1 MKRICIYVALGVLG
15 AFSAHAQEINI
26 GQTVARKISDDKVEV
41 SFSMDCSTLRLPSRR
56 QMVITPLII
65 SRSESDTLALPSVCI
80 AGRNRYRMN
89 KRKERLY
96 GKEYGKAPV
105 AGEGQEMIRFNRK
118 RDMLLEYNE
127 TVPAQEWMSGAR
139 VEIFRELQGCAG
151 CGEALGNAPV
161 AELPLFK
168 EEVER
173 PNLQIM
179 VAQAEEKRRSFTR
192 SAYLNF
198 KVNQSALLADYMN
211 NPVELA
217 KIYSSIDS
225 IREDNNYRIARIEI
239 VGYSS
244 PEGSYAAN
252 ARLSEQRAKALEQN
266 LKHAYQLDDS
276 MIDCR
281 SVPENWE
288 GLAAWLR
295 EYRPSYMQKVLDI
308 IGQTPEPDARD
319 AKIKAIDGGKIYNA
333 LLQEVYPKLRLVEYT
348 VSYTVVPF
356 SVEQGREIIKT
367 RPDKMN
373 HNEMYQVAASYGEG
387 SDEYNRIIRM
397 IAARFPGDRIAN
409 NNAAIVAWET
419 GDYDAMRVYL
429 KRLEETGR
437 KEGADKLRE
446 RYAKQLK

>member
-65 SRSESDTLALPSVCI
+65 SRSENDTLALPSVCI

-89 KRKERLY
+89 KRKESLY
-96 GKEYGKAPV
+96 GKEPA

-198 KVNQSALLADYMN
+198 KVNQSVLLADYMN
-211 NPVELA
+211 NPAELA

-225 IREDNNYRIARIEI
+225 IREDDNYRIARIKI

-244 PEGSYAAN
+244 PEGNYDAN
-252 ARLSEQRAKALEQN
+252 ARLSEQRAIALVQN
-266 LKHAYQLDDS
+266 LKHAYKLDGS
-276 MIDCR
+276 MIECR

-288 GLAAWLR
+288 GLAAWLC

-356 SVEQGREIIKT
+356 SVEQGREIIRT

-373 HNEMYQVAASYGEG
+373 HNEMYQVSVSYGKG

-397 IAARFPGDRIAN
+397 IADRFPSDRIAN
-409 NNAAIVAWET
+409 NNAAIVAWEM
-419 GDYDAMRVYL
+419 GDYDAMQVYL
-429 KRLEETGR
+429 KRLEGIKAE
-437 KEGADKLRE
+437 
-446 RYAKQLK
+446 

>member
-192 SAYLNF
+192 SAYLNI

-225 IREDNNYRIARIEI
+225 IREDNIYRIARIEI

-429 KRLEETGR
+429 KRLEEI
-437 KEGADKLRE
+437 KAE
-446 RYAKQLK
+446 

>member
-308 IGQTPEPDARD
+308 IGQIPEPDARD

-429 KRLEETGR
+429 KRLEEI
-437 KEGADKLRE
+437 KAE
-446 RYAKQLK
+446 

>member
-419 GDYDAMRVYL
+419 GDYDAMRMYL
-429 KRLEETGR
+429 KRLEEI
-437 KEGADKLRE
+437 KAE
-446 RYAKQLK
+446 

>member
-211 NPVELA
+211 NPTELA
-217 KIYSSIDS
+217 KIHSSIDS

-429 KRLEETGR
+429 KRLEEI
-437 KEGADKLRE
+437 KAE
-446 RYAKQLK
+446 

>member
-1 MKRICIYVALGVLG
+1 MALGVLG

-276 MIDCR
+276 MMECR

-373 HNEMYQVAASYGEG
+373 HNEMYQVAVSYGKG

-429 KRLEETGR
+429 KRLEEI
-437 KEGADKLRE
+437 KAE
-446 RYAKQLK
+446 

>member
-281 SVPENWE
+281 SVPENWA

-373 HNEMYQVAASYGEG
+373 HNEMYQVAVSYGKG

-429 KRLEETGR
+429 KRLEEI
-437 KEGADKLRE
+437 KAE
-446 RYAKQLK
+446 

>member
-1 MKRICIYVALGVLG
+1 MKRICIYMALGLLG

-26 GQTVARKISDDKVEV
+26 GQAVARKISDDKVEV
-41 SFSMDCSTLRLPSRR
+41 SFNMDCSTLRLPSRR
-56 QMVITPLII
+56 QMIITPLII
-65 SRSESDTLALPSVCI
+65 SRSENDTLALPSVCI

-89 KRKERLY
+89 KRKESLY
-96 GKEYGKAPV
+96 GKEPA

-198 KVNQSALLADYMN
+198 KVNQSVLLADYMN
-211 NPVELA
+211 NPAELA

-225 IREDNNYRIARIEI
+225 IREDDNYRIARIKI

-244 PEGSYAAN
+244 PEGNYDAN
-252 ARLSEQRAKALEQN
+252 ARLSEQRAIALVQN
-266 LKHAYQLDDS
+266 LKHAYKLDGS
-276 MIDCR
+276 MIECR

-308 IGQTPEPDARD
+308 IGQIPEPDARD
-319 AKIKAIDGGKIYNA
+319 AKVKAIDGGKIYNA
-333 LLQEVYPKLRLVEYT
+333 LLREVYPKLRLVEYT

-356 SVEQGREIIKT
+356 SVEQGREIIRT

-373 HNEMYQVAASYGEG
+373 HNEMYQVAVSYGKG

-397 IAARFPGDRIAN
+397 IADRFPSDRIAN
-409 NNAAIVAWET
+409 NNAAIVAWEM
-419 GDYDAMRVYL
+419 GDYDAMQVYL
-429 KRLEETGR
+429 KRLEGIKAE
-437 KEGADKLRE
+437 
-446 RYAKQLK
+446 

>member
-356 SVEQGREIIKT
+356 SVEQGREIIRT

-373 HNEMYQVAASYGEG
+373 HNEMYQVAVSYGKG

-429 KRLEETGR
+429 KRLEEI
-437 KEGADKLRE
+437 KAE
-446 RYAKQLK
+446 

>member
-151 CGEALGNAPV
+151 CGEVLGNAPV

-168 EEVER
+168 EVVER
-173 PNLQIM
+173 PNLEIM

-211 NPVELA
+211 NPAELA

-225 IREDNNYRIARIEI
+225 IRADDNYCIARIRI

-244 PEGSYAAN
+244 PEGNYAAN

-266 LKHAYQLDDS
+266 LKHAYKLDDS

-308 IGQTPEPDARD
+308 IGQIPEPDARD

-429 KRLEETGR
+429 KRLEEI
-437 KEGADKLRE
+437 KAE
-446 RYAKQLK
+446 

>member
-96 GKEYGKAPV
+96 GKGYGKAPV

-429 KRLEETGR
+429 KRLEEI
-437 KEGADKLRE
+437 KAE
-446 RYAKQLK
+446 

>member
-1 MKRICIYVALGVLG
+1 MKRICIYVTLGLLG

-26 GQTVARKISDDKVEV
+26 GHTVARKISDDKVEV

-56 QMVITPLII
+56 QMIITPLII

-89 KRKERLY
+89 KRKENLY
-96 GKEYGKAPV
+96 GKEPV

-118 RDMLLEYNE
+118 RDMLLEYNK

-168 EEVER
+168 EVVEC
-173 PNLQIM
+173 PNLEIM
-179 VAQAEEKRRSFTR
+179 VAQTEEKYRSFTR

-211 NPVELA
+211 NPSELA

-225 IREDNNYRIARIEI
+225 IREDNNYRIARIKI

-252 ARLSEQRAKALEQN
+252 SRLSEQRAKALEQK
-266 LKHAYQLDDS
+266 LKHVYKLDEN
-276 MIDCR
+276 MIECR

-308 IGQTPEPDARD
+308 IGRTPEPDARD

-373 HNEMYQVAASYGEG
+373 HNEMYQVAVSYGEG

-397 IAARFPGDRIAN
+397 IADRFPSDRIAN
-409 NNAAIVAWET
+409 NNAAVVAWEM
-419 GDYDAMRVYL
+419 GDYDAMWMYL
-429 KRLEETGR
+429 KRLENIKAE
-437 KEGADKLRE
+437 
-446 RYAKQLK
+446 

>member
-1 MKRICIYVALGVLG
+1 MALGVLG

-41 SFSMDCSTLRLPSRR
+41 SFSMDCSALRLLSRR

-96 GKEYGKAPV
+96 GKEYGKAPA

-429 KRLEETGR
+429 KRLEEI
-437 KEGADKLRE
+437 KAE
-446 RYAKQLK
+446 

>member
-288 GLAAWLR
+288 GLAEWLR

-429 KRLEETGR
+429 KRLEEI
-437 KEGADKLRE
+437 KAE
-446 RYAKQLK
+446 

>member
-151 CGEALGNAPV
+151 CGESLGNAPV

-429 KRLEETGR
+429 KRLEEI
-437 KEGADKLRE
+437 KAE
-446 RYAKQLK
+446 

>member
-1 MKRICIYVALGVLG
+1 MTLGLLG
-15 AFSAHAQEINI
+15 AVSAHAQEINI

-429 KRLEETGR
+429 KRLEEI
-437 KEGADKLRE
+437 KAE
-446 RYAKQLK
+446 

>member
-373 HNEMYQVAASYGEG
+373 HNEMYQVAVSYGKG

-429 KRLEETGR
+429 KRLEEI
-437 KEGADKLRE
+437 KAE
-446 RYAKQLK
+446 

>member
-1 MKRICIYVALGVLG
+1 MKRICIYVTLGLLG
-15 AFSAHAQEINI
+15 AVSAHAQEINI
-26 GQTVARKISDDKVEV
+26 GQAVARKISDDKVEV
-41 SFSMDCSTLRLPSRR
+41 SFNMDCSTLQLPSRR
-56 QMVITPLII
+56 QMIITPLII
-65 SRSESDTLALPSVCI
+65 SRSENDTLALPSVCI

-308 IGQTPEPDARD
+308 IGQIPEPDARD

-429 KRLEETGR
+429 KRLEEI
-437 KEGADKLRE
+437 KAE
-446 RYAKQLK
+446 

>member
-56 QMVITPLII
+56 QMIITPLII

-96 GKEYGKAPV
+96 GKEYGKAPA

-429 KRLEETGR
+429 KRLEEI
-437 KEGADKLRE
+437 KAE
-446 RYAKQLK
+446 

>member
-333 LLQEVYPKLRLVEYT
+333 LLQEVYPKLCLVEYT

-429 KRLEETGR
+429 KRLEEI
-437 KEGADKLRE
+437 KAE
-446 RYAKQLK
+446 

>member
-26 GQTVARKISDDKVEV
+26 GHTVARKISDDKVEV

-96 GKEYGKAPV
+96 GKEYGKAPA
-105 AGEGQEMIRFNRK
+105 AGGGQEMIRFNRK
-118 RDMLLEYNE
+118 RDMLLDYNE
-127 TVPAQEWMSGAR
+127 TVPAQDWMSGAR

-419 GDYDAMRVYL
+419 GDYDAMRMYL
-429 KRLEETGR
+429 KRLEEI
-437 KEGADKLRE
+437 KAE
-446 RYAKQLK
+446 

>member
-173 PNLQIM
+173 PNLEIM

-211 NPVELA
+211 NPAELA

-225 IREDNNYRIARIEI
+225 IREDNNYRSARIEI

-429 KRLEETGR
+429 KRLEEI
-437 KEGADKLRE
+437 KAE
-446 RYAKQLK
+446 

>member
-26 GQTVARKISDDKVEV
+26 GHTVARKISDDKVEV

-96 GKEYGKAPV
+96 GKEYGKAPA

-139 VEIFRELQGCAG
+139 VEIFRGLQGCAG

-161 AELPLFK
+161 AELPVFK

-173 PNLQIM
+173 LNLQIM

-211 NPVELA
+211 NPAELA

-225 IREDNNYRIARIEI
+225 IREDNNYRIARIKI

-244 PEGSYAAN
+244 PEGNYDAN
-252 ARLSEQRAKALEQN
+252 ARLSEQRAKALVQN
-266 LKHAYQLDDS
+266 LKHAYKLDDS
-276 MIDCR
+276 MIECR

-295 EYRPSYMQKVLDI
+295 EYRHSYMQKVLDI

-356 SVEQGREIIKT
+356 SVEQGREIIRT

-397 IAARFPGDRIAN
+397 IAGRFPGDRIAN

-419 GDYDAMRVYL
+419 GDYDAMRMYL
-429 KRLEETGR
+429 KRLEEI
-437 KEGADKLRE
+437 KAE
-446 RYAKQLK
+446 

>member
-26 GQTVARKISDDKVEV
+26 GHTVARKISDDKVEV

-96 GKEYGKAPV
+96 GKEYGKAPA

-161 AELPLFK
+161 AELPVFK

-266 LKHAYQLDDS
+266 LKHAYKLDDS
-276 MIDCR
+276 MIECR

-308 IGQTPEPDARD
+308 IGQIPEPDARD

-356 SVEQGREIIKT
+356 SVEQGREIIRT

-397 IAARFPGDRIAN
+397 IAGRFPSDRIAN
-409 NNAAIVAWET
+409 NNAAIVAWEM

-429 KRLEETGR
+429 KRLEGIKAE
-437 KEGADKLRE
+437 
-446 RYAKQLK
+446 

>member
-373 HNEMYQVAASYGEG
+373 HNEMYQVAANYGEG

-429 KRLEETGR
+429 KRLEEI
-437 KEGADKLRE
+437 KAE
-446 RYAKQLK
+446 

>member
-419 GDYDAMRVYL
+419 GDYDALRVYL
-429 KRLEETGR
+429 KRLEEI
-437 KEGADKLRE
+437 KAE
-446 RYAKQLK
+446 

>member
-1 MKRICIYVALGVLG
+1 MALGVLG

-105 AGEGQEMIRFNRK
+105 AGEGQEMIRFNGK

-429 KRLEETGR
+429 KRLEEI
-437 KEGADKLRE
+437 KAE
-446 RYAKQLK
+446 

>member
-1 MKRICIYVALGVLG
+1 MKRICIYMALGLLG

-26 GQTVARKISDDKVEV
+26 GQAVARKISDDKVEV
-41 SFSMDCSTLRLPSRR
+41 SFNMDCSTLRLPSRR
-56 QMVITPLII
+56 QMIITPLII
-65 SRSESDTLALPSVCI
+65 SRSENDTLALPSVCI

-89 KRKERLY
+89 KRKESLY
-96 GKEYGKAPV
+96 GKEPA

-179 VAQAEEKRRSFTR
+179 VVQAEEKRRSFTR

-198 KVNQSALLADYMN
+198 KVNQSVLLADYMN
-211 NPVELA
+211 NPAELA

-225 IREDNNYRIARIEI
+225 IREDDNYRIARIKI

-244 PEGSYAAN
+244 PEGNYDAN
-252 ARLSEQRAKALEQN
+252 ARLSEQRAIALVQN
-266 LKHAYQLDDS
+266 LKHAYKLDGS
-276 MIDCR
+276 MIECR

-308 IGQTPEPDARD
+308 IGQIPEPDARD
-319 AKIKAIDGGKIYNA
+319 AKVKAIDGGKIYNA
-333 LLQEVYPKLRLVEYT
+333 LLREVYPKLRLVEYT

-373 HNEMYQVAASYGEG
+373 HNEMYQVAVSYGKG

-397 IAARFPGDRIAN
+397 IADRFPSDRIAN
-409 NNAAIVAWET
+409 NNAAIVAWEM
-419 GDYDAMRVYL
+419 GDYDAMQVYL
-429 KRLEETGR
+429 KRLEGIKAE
-437 KEGADKLRE
+437 
-446 RYAKQLK
+446 

>member
-139 VEIFRELQGCAG
+139 VEIFRDLQGCAG

-429 KRLEETGR
+429 KRLEEI
-437 KEGADKLRE
+437 KAE
-446 RYAKQLK
+446 

>member
-1 MKRICIYVALGVLG
+1 MI
-15 AFSAHAQEINI
+15 
-26 GQTVARKISDDKVEV
+26 
-41 SFSMDCSTLRLPSRR
+41 
-56 QMVITPLII
+56 ITPLII
-65 SRSESDTLALPSVCI
+65 SRSENDTLALPSVCI

-89 KRKERLY
+89 KRKESLY
-96 GKEYGKAPV
+96 GKEPA

-198 KVNQSALLADYMN
+198 KVNQSVLLADYMN
-211 NPVELA
+211 NPAELA

-225 IREDNNYRIARIEI
+225 IREDDNYRIARIKI

-244 PEGSYAAN
+244 PEGNYDAN
-252 ARLSEQRAKALEQN
+252 ARLSEQRAIALVQN
-266 LKHAYQLDDS
+266 LKHAYKLDGS
-276 MIDCR
+276 MIECR

-308 IGQTPEPDARD
+308 IGQIPEPDARD
-319 AKIKAIDGGKIYNA
+319 AKVKAIDGGKIYNA
-333 LLQEVYPKLRLVEYT
+333 LLREVYPKLRLVEYT

-373 HNEMYQVAASYGEG
+373 HNEMYQVAVSYGKG

-397 IAARFPGDRIAN
+397 IADRFPSDRIAN
-409 NNAAIVAWET
+409 NNAAIVAWEM
-419 GDYDAMRVYL
+419 GDYDAMQVYL
-429 KRLEETGR
+429 KRLEGIKAE
-437 KEGADKLRE
+437 
-446 RYAKQLK
+446 

>member
-276 MIDCR
+276 MIDRR

-429 KRLEETGR
+429 KRLEEI
-437 KEGADKLRE
+437 KAE
-446 RYAKQLK
+446 

>member
-41 SFSMDCSTLRLPSRR
+41 SFSMDCSTLRFPSRR

-387 SDEYNRIIRM
+387 SDEYNRIILM

-419 GDYDAMRVYL
+419 GDYDAMRMYL
-429 KRLEETGR
+429 KRLEEI
-437 KEGADKLRE
+437 KAE
-446 RYAKQLK
+446 

>member
-26 GQTVARKISDDKVEV
+26 GHTVARKISDDKVEV

-96 GKEYGKAPV
+96 GKEYGKAPA

-161 AELPLFK
+161 AELPVFK

-356 SVEQGREIIKT
+356 SVEQGREIIRT

-397 IAARFPGDRIAN
+397 IAGRFPGDRIAN

-429 KRLEETGR
+429 KRLEEI
-437 KEGADKLRE
+437 KAE
-446 RYAKQLK
+446 

>member
-168 EEVER
+168 EEVVR

-429 KRLEETGR
+429 KRLEEI
-437 KEGADKLRE
+437 KAE
-446 RYAKQLK
+446 

>member
-1 MKRICIYVALGVLG
+1 MKRICIYVTLGLLG
-15 AFSAHAQEINI
+15 AVSAHAQEINI
-26 GQTVARKISDDKVEV
+26 GQAVARKISDDKVEV
-41 SFSMDCSTLRLPSRR
+41 SFNMDCSTLRLPSRR
-56 QMVITPLII
+56 QMIITPLII

-89 KRKERLY
+89 KRKESLY
-96 GKEYGKAPV
+96 GKEPA

-168 EEVER
+168 EVVER
-173 PNLQIM
+173 PNLEIM

-211 NPVELA
+211 NPTELA
-217 KIYSSIDS
+217 KIHSSIDS
-225 IREDNNYRIARIEI
+225 IREDDNYRIARIKI

-244 PEGSYAAN
+244 PEGNYDGN
-252 ARLSEQRAKALEQN
+252 ARLSEQRAKALVQN
-266 LKHAYQLDDS
+266 LKHAYKLDDS
-276 MIDCR
+276 MIECR
-281 SVPENWE
+281 LVPENWE
-288 GLAAWLR
+288 GLAAWLC
-295 EYRPSYMQKVLDI
+295 EYRTSYMQKVLDI

-333 LLQEVYPKLRLVEYT
+333 LLQEVYPKLRLVLWRNIQ
-348 VSYTVVPF
+348 S
-356 SVEQGREIIKT
+356 
-367 RPDKMN
+367 
-373 HNEMYQVAASYGEG
+373 
-387 SDEYNRIIRM
+387 
-397 IAARFPGDRIAN
+397 
-409 NNAAIVAWET
+409 AIQWF
-419 GDYDAMRVYL
+419 RSL
-429 KRLEETGR
+429 
-437 KEGADKLRE
+437 
-446 RYAKQLK
+446 

>member
-41 SFSMDCSTLRLPSRR
+41 SFSKDCSTLRLPSRR

-373 HNEMYQVAASYGEG
+373 HNEMYQVAVSYGKG

-429 KRLEETGR
+429 KRLEEI
-437 KEGADKLRE
+437 KAE
-446 RYAKQLK
+446 

>member
-1 MKRICIYVALGVLG
+1 MALGVLG

-151 CGEALGNAPV
+151 CGEALGNDPV

-168 EEVER
+168 EVVER

-429 KRLEETGR
+429 KRLEEI
-437 KEGADKLRE
+437 KAE
-446 RYAKQLK
+446 

>member
-56 QMVITPLII
+56 QMVLTPLII

-429 KRLEETGR
+429 KRLEEI
-437 KEGADKLRE
+437 KAE
-446 RYAKQLK
+446 